1 MPNFAPN
8 VTYNVPVVQPV
19 QWKEVEKPDINI
31 RPIDIGGV
39 VSSISARYIKEEEDK
54 AKKEYQAGLNKY
66 ALELDRIV
74 EGQRQGRYNQ
84 YQADR
89 LMREATDNMIGLG
102 WNAMDVAPVRDKFS
116 GKVPELEQRRQTMM
130 MEHQQ
135 EFEEK
140 QIETFRT
147 ENPFYANES
156 DATVKNIVGTLDN
169 LERNV
174 KYYNELALQGKTDEE
189 IASYANQRIK
199 SGEDLVA
206 YNVFM
211 DLKTMLNTP
220 EALANMNQQQY
231 DVMVHNLK
239 LALRDKYKYDQG
251 MADVIVDRAMNSMG
265 ADQVIK
271 DVKDTYRNNTEWNKM
286 AVENV
291 DSSAQYAVRKISAY
305 PLYNA
310 LNPEARQAIAMQK
323 PTFIND
329 LYSEME
335 KTIENPDYA
344 KASIKTLGANT
355 VQDAGWTT
363 QIYTSLVGDRLKP
376 TSYLAGLAVTGTK
389 QAVNVLKNPFE
400 TTNEA
405 DRRTNL
411 DNARKI
417 LNAYKDK
424 DIDDMRRQAA
434 MRGDTSTIAALD
446 VAEQN
451 LGYAKAVVT
460 AYDQMQATPELRNL
474 AASLQ
479 NQGTS
484 RFRIDPET
492 GKLLM
497 TRKTTGA
504 MQTLGD
510 LIASAETRQQ
520 VNKVNDLLES
530 SSPAE
535 RKAYVTM
542 MFNNDIANY
551 NGEELW
557 DTSKRS
563 LKEMFADAANNL
575 ASAATGLA
583 TFRSDPEAMKA
594 IEDNDERAFGL
605 LNERK
610 IGVLGDR
617 FLQRLIENPEQS
629 ERNAAIDAELKEL
642 QQPAFTGGEIMKN
655 VMLDEAAQNS
665 ASGLDSFLDTGLAY
679 IKDQFFPEAE
689 DMPIDSAQLKKE
701 LDAKMPKMVEE
712 YKKSTDKGNKSIEK
726 TSAELMDI
734 VKKRMD
740 SLGYTPESLQLRKEL
755 SENYDKFQEAMQEF
769 IQIEVLKAKLEDT
782 YKEERE
788 LYETGF
794 KKIDEKY
801 DAARLADEMNRIETS
816 VFTGEETTQTNKVS
830 NKTTLSNAFV
840 ETQPKSENYNN
851 LIMQAS
857 EKYGINP
864 AYLDLIAY
872 NETRRGNYNKTSSAG
887 AKGLMQFMP
896 DTWKNEVMKHFTDFT
911 EDDIYDDAKS
921 VEAAAWYLKKCE
933 RFASKFSD
941 NPQEIAEIQAA
952 CYNWGMG
959 KVEKTMKAANGNWD
973 RAFENMPTETKKYVQ
988 NIKDNFFAEDP
999 YDDRVATADE
1009 LNQQMDE
1016 ENFLEEFD
1024 EALRSERVL
1033 TGEASFEEFLEEWL
1047 KRYRNRKS
1055 IARARIHAR
1064 AEANRK

>member
-8 VTYNVPVVQPV
+8 VTYNIPVVQPV

-31 RPIDIGGV
+31 RPIDIGGI
-39 VSSISARYIKEEEDK
+39 VSGISAKYVKEEEDK

-74 EGQRQGRYNQ
+74 EGQRQGRYDQ
-84 YQADR
+84 HQADR

-102 WNAMDVAPVRDKFS
+102 WNAMDVAPVRDKYS
-116 GKVPELEQRRQTMM
+116 GKVPELEQRRQTMI

-140 QIETFRT
+140 QIETFRA

-174 KYYNELALQGKTDEE
+174 KYYNELALQGKTDAE

-231 DVMVHNLK
+231 DGMVHNLK
-239 LALRDKYKYDQG
+239 LSLRDKYGYDQG
-251 MADVIVDRAMNSMG
+251 MSDVIVDRAMNSIG

-286 AVENV
+286 AVENI
-291 DSSAQYAVRKISAY
+291 DSSAQYAVRKIPAY
-305 PLYNA
+305 TLYNA
-310 LNPEARQAIAMQK
+310 LNPEARQAITLQK
-323 PTFIND
+323 PTFVND
-329 LYSEME
+329 LYSDME

-344 KASIKTLGANT
+344 KASIKTLGAST
-355 VQDAGWTT
+355 VQDAGWAT

-389 QAVNVLKNPFE
+389 QAVDVLKNPFE

-484 RFRIDPET
+484 RFRMDPET

-497 TRKTTGA
+497 TRKTSGA
-504 MQTLGD
+504 LQTLGD
-510 LIASAETRQQ
+510 LMASAETRQQ

-542 MFNNDIANY
+542 MFNNDIADY
-551 NGEELW
+551 KGEELW

-575 ASAATGLA
+575 SSAATGLA

-594 IEDNDERAFGL
+594 IEENDEKAFRL

-610 IGVLGDR
+610 IGVFGDR
-617 FLQRLIENPEQS
+617 LLQRLRENPEQS
-629 ERNAAIDAELKEL
+629 ERNAAIDAELQEM
-642 QQPAFTGGEIMKN
+642 QQSP
-655 VMLDEAAQNS
+655 
-665 ASGLDSFLDTGLAY
+665 
-679 IKDQFFPEAE
+679 
-689 DMPIDSAQLKKE
+689 
-701 LDAKMPKMVEE
+701 
-712 YKKSTDKGNKSIEK
+712 
-726 TSAELMDI
+726 
-734 VKKRMD
+734 
-740 SLGYTPESLQLRKEL
+740 
-755 SENYDKFQEAMQEF
+755 
-769 IQIEVLKAKLEDT
+769 
-782 YKEERE
+782 
-788 LYETGF
+788 
-794 KKIDEKY
+794 
-801 DAARLADEMNRIETS
+801 
-816 VFTGEETTQTNKVS
+816 FTGEEIQASSKVS

-840 ETQPKSENYNN
+840 EAK
-851 LIMQAS
+851 
-857 EKYGINP
+857 P
-864 AYLDLIAY
+864 AVEGYESMIQQSAANHGVDPQYLDMIAAI
-872 NETRRGNYNKTSSAG
+872 ESKRGKYTNASSAG
-887 AKGLMQFMP
+887 AKGVMQFMP
-896 DTWKNEVMKHFTDFT
+896 KTWREEIMPVFGFSEK
-911 EDDIYDDAKS
+911 DINDPQKAIEAGAWYIKQCENYAKS
-921 VEAAAWYLKKCE
+921 IKPDATA
-933 RFASKFSD
+933 
-941 NPQEIAEIQAA
+941 QELAEMQAA
-952 CYNWGMG
+952 CYNAGAG
-959 KVEKTMKAANGNWD
+959 KVKAAVEKAGGDWE
-973 RAFENMPTETKKYVQ
+973 RAKSHLTKETKDYIGYVKKYYNATDRYV
-988 NIKDNFFAEDP
+988 EDVSAQDLE
-999 YDDRVATADE
+999 DDRLLQELADYINYDN
-1009 LNQQMDE
+1009 LPD
-1016 ENFLEEFD
+1016 D
-1024 EALRSERVL
+1024 
-1033 TGEASFEEFLEEWL
+1033 L
-1047 KRYRNRKS
+1047 KRKYD
-1055 IARARIHAR
+1055 ARARIHAR